1 MIKLGDSMNI
11 NLDGFCE
18 VQKIVW
24 EQFKKRV
31 EENCKCLKC
40 GSSLKM
46 TSKFRA
52 ECIECHQKH
61 TIKKPKNFP
70 KNMDD
75 KRNWKSTCCECGG
88 TMDYYENR
96 SGGAYICRKCSNILE
111 V

>member
-1 MIKLGDSMNI
+1 MSKV
-11 NLDGFCE
+11 NLSGFCE

-24 EQFKKRV
+24 EKYTKQITDCICTECEEKKLRIIQKW
-31 EENCKCLKC
+31 KCVCDGC
-40 GSSLKM
+40 G
-46 TSKFRA
+46 TKF
-52 ECIECHQKH
+52 

-75 KRNWKSTCCECGG
+75 RRNWKSTCGECGG
-88 TMDYYENR
+88 KMDYHENR